1 MNEKCVYTSAPKLR
15 MDHHVISIHGITA
28 TELTPSL
35 APHFATKEACMS
47 RLQNDSM
54 ILIQAKFPVNTE
66 KNKRFSIID
75 ELNQFFIF
83 FFLEFSKINVECV
96 KTKIKCSPA

>member
-1 MNEKCVYTSAPKLR
+1 MLR

-35 APHFATKEACMS
+35 VPHFATKEACMS

-66 KNKRFSIID
+66 KNNKFLIID
-75 ELNQFFIF
+75 ELNQIFIF
-83 FFLEFSKINVECV
+83 FFSRILQNQRQMCQNEEK
-96 KTKIKCSPA
+96 KCSPA